1 MPDTA
6 APHTRATTEPDF
18 RAIVDGVPSMITTL
32 HPDGSVE
39 FLNRA
44 VLDYF
49 GLSLQELQAWQ
60 SSDTI
65 FHPEEFER
73 FVANFQ
79 RNIAAREP
87 YSFEHRLRRSDG
99 VYRWFQ
105 IRAVPS
111 FDGSGR
117 LVRWYGAMTDID
129 DLKRAEQQL
138 RTDEQELKAF
148 LDNIPGLV
156 FTLTPKCEIEQVNA
170 RVTEYFGLPLEK
182 LRDWD
187 RGSVVHPDDLPATFA
202 AVARTIEFEEP
213 YTLQQRLRAAD
224 GTYRWFQPRSLPLRD
239 ASGRL
244 VRWYGLLFD
253 IDDLK
258 RAEHE
263 LQALQ
268 SRLDRATQ
276 FAALSQLAAAIAH
289 EVNQPLAA
297 AVANGQACLRWLS
310 ATPPNVDRALLSAE
324 RVVRDGNAAAQ
335 VIARTR
341 ALFRNAP
348 PEKAPLDLHELV
360 REVCTLLSHDIRRHR
375 IELAL
380 AVPSEPTH
388 VLADRVQVQQ
398 VVANLV
404 RNAMQAIEAA
414 HGPRREIAV
423 RSRRE
428 PDLVTVTVA
437 DTGTG
442 FESAERLFE
451 PFFTTKTN
459 GLGVGL
465 TVCRS
470 IVEAHDGR
478 LWAEPNPDG
487 GAIFHFTLPCAGS
500 AAATIGV
507 GADVAPQ

>member
-1 MPDTA
+1 MTDTLA
-6 APHTRATTEPDF
+6 QDERPPHEPDF
-18 RAIVDGVPSMITTL
+18 RAIVDGVPSMIFTFDA
-32 HPDGSVE
+32 DGATEWV
-39 FLNRA
+39 NRA

-49 GLSLQELQAWQ
+49 GLPLRELQGRRGAEN
-60 SSDTI
+60 I
-65 FHPEEFER
+65 FHPDEIEDIAAYWR
-73 FVANFQ
+73 RA
-79 RNIAAREP
+79 IAAREP
-87 YSFEHRLRRSDG
+87 YTFEQRLRRHDG

-105 IRAVPS
+105 LRAVPS
-111 FDGSGR
+111 FDAAGR
-117 LVRWYGAMTDID
+117 LLCWYCALTDID

-138 RTDEQELKAF
+138 RTDERELKAF

-170 RVTEYFGLPLEK
+170 RVTEYFGLPLER

-187 RGSVVHPDDLPATFA
+187 RGTVVHPDDLPATFA

-253 IDDLK
+253 IEDLK
-258 RAEHE
+258 RAEQE
-263 LQALQ
+263 LRALQ

-276 FAALSQLAAAIAH
+276 FAALSQLAASIAH

-310 ATPPNVDRALLSAE
+310 ATPPNLERALLSAE
-324 RVVRDGNAAAQ
+324 RVVRDGNAAAE
-335 VIARTR
+335 VVARTR

-348 PEKAPLDLHELV
+348 PEKTPLDLHELV
-360 REVCTLLSHDIRRHR
+360 REVCTLLSHDLRRHR

-380 AVPSEPTH
+380 ALPREPTH

-404 RNAMQAIEAA
+404 RNALQAIEAA

-428 PDLVTVTVA
+428 ADLVTITVA

-487 GAIFHFTLPCAGS
+487 GALFHFTLPCAGTIE
-500 AAATIGV
+500 AAAGTS
-507 GADVAPQ
+507 APNLTS

>member
-1 MPDTA
+1 MPDA
-6 APHTRATTEPDF
+6 AAQDEHPTNEPDF
-18 RAIVDGVPSMITTL
+18 RAIVDGVPSMIFTFDA
-32 HPDGSVE
+32 DGSTEWV
-39 FLNRA
+39 NRA

-49 GLSLQELQAWQ
+49 GLPLRELQGRRG
-60 SSDTI
+60 SRNI
-65 FHPEEFER
+65 FHPDEIEG
-73 FVANFQ
+73 VAAYWQ
-79 RNIAAREP
+79 RAIAAREP
-87 YSFEHRLRRSDG
+87 YAFEQRLRRHDG

-105 IRAVPS
+105 LRAVPS
-111 FDGSGR
+111 FDAAGR
-117 LVRWYGAMTDID
+117 LLCWYCALTDID

-138 RTDEQELKAF
+138 RTDEQELKTF
-148 LDNIPGLV
+148 LDNIPGLA

-170 RVTEYFGLPLEK
+170 RVTEYFGLPLET

-187 RGSVVHPDDLPATFA
+187 RGTVVHPDDLPATFA

-213 YTLQQRLRAAD
+213 YSLQQRLRAAD

-258 RAEHE
+258 RAEQE
-263 LQALQ
+263 LRALQ
-268 SRLDRATQ
+268 SRLERATQ
-276 FAALSQLAAAIAH
+276 FAALSELAASIAH
-289 EVNQPLAA
+289 EVNQPVAA

-310 ATPPNVDRALLSAE
+310 ATPPNLERALLSAE

-348 PEKAPLDLHELV
+348 PETEPLDLHELV
-360 REVCTLLSHDIRRHR
+360 REVCTLLSHDMRRHR

-380 AVPSEPTH
+380 ALPSEPTH

-404 RNAMQAIEAA
+404 RNALQAIEAA
-414 HGPRREIAV
+414 HGPRRQIAI
-423 RSRRE
+423 RARRE
-428 PDLVTVTVA
+428 PDLVTITVA

-470 IVEAHDGR
+470 IMEAHGGR

-487 GAIFHFTLPCAGS
+487 GALFHFTLPCAG
-500 AAATIGV
+500 ARTGR
-507 GADVAPQ
+507 ADTDSRGGT